1 MKSTTLQ
8 AAYDLGKFCA
18 ACLLGFIV
26 LAVVGV
32 EGSALGE
39 YVMLVSIC
47 IGGLTTVLGLY
58 AGRTLPFAN
67 RAPTS
72 AELAH
77 SVGKAAPAPTIMP
90 TEP

>member
-18 ACLLGFIV
+18 LCVVAFGV
-26 LAVVGV
+26 LAVAGV
-32 EGSALGE
+32 EADVLSQ
-39 YVMLVSIC
+39 YVLLVGGC
-47 IGGLTTVLGLY
+47 IGGLTTVVGLY

-72 AELAH
+72 AELAAG
-77 SVGKAAPAPTIMP
+77 VGKAAPAQ
-90 TEP
+90 EP